1 MKKATKQTNTTLS
14 DDKPP
19 SKGMEVISLSFTPPP
34 TYKVWLLPPVE
45 KSYSKNSIN
54 LGMYLHDESQSSIE
68 FTFDLSSDNPVH
80 VAQEMAKKLDEVPYD
95 DIGKI
100 CTAINNAVQE
110 ARMKLNQGVLAYDT
124 AVSDTDLARKL
135 GEASVTK
142 NQINPCSTISDQCN
156 LASNRVPS
164 LLAEQGGANSDVGI
178 RSRFGSAVHPPAED
192 NALNGVPNDA
202 VLNIRTVISDAVRE
216 ARMEQNQGTLMQQ
229 STFDTHLAMQL
240 QFIEDAGIRGRNR
253 DVDIH
258 PWARRAV
265 DPPTDDNARVATE
278 EEGVVSVSAGTI
290 LEADCE
296 RDSAIVLVATLV
308 EDEEI
313 YLATRVTPPE
323 PKRPWWKRRRSKLFR
338 RKAA

>member
-1 MKKATKQTNTTLS
+1 M
-14 DDKPP
+14 
-19 SKGMEVISLSFTPPP
+19 
-34 TYKVWLLPPVE
+34 
-45 KSYSKNSIN
+45 
-54 LGMYLHDESQSSIE
+54 
-68 FTFDLSSDNPVH
+68 
-80 VAQEMAKKLDEVPYD
+80 
-95 DIGKI
+95 
-100 CTAINNAVQE
+100 
-110 ARMKLNQGVLAYDT
+110 
-124 AVSDTDLARKL
+124 
-135 GEASVTK
+135 
-142 NQINPCSTISDQCN
+142 
-156 LASNRVPS
+156 
-164 LLAEQGGANSDVGI
+164 LAEQGGTNSDVDI
-178 RSRFGSAVHPPAED
+178 RSRFGSAVHPSAED

-202 VLNIRTVISDAVRE
+202 VLNIRTAISDAVREARMEQNQGTLMQQSTFDTLLASNLRE

>member
-1 MKKATKQTNTTLS
+1 
-14 DDKPP
+14 
-19 SKGMEVISLSFTPPP
+19 
-34 TYKVWLLPPVE
+34 
-45 KSYSKNSIN
+45 
-54 LGMYLHDESQSSIE
+54 
-68 FTFDLSSDNPVH
+68 
-80 VAQEMAKKLDEVPYD
+80 
-95 DIGKI
+95 
-100 CTAINNAVQE
+100 
-110 ARMKLNQGVLAYDT
+110 
-124 AVSDTDLARKL
+124 
-135 GEASVTK
+135 
-142 NQINPCSTISDQCN
+142 
-156 LASNRVPS
+156 
-164 LLAEQGGANSDVGI
+164 
-178 RSRFGSAVHPPAED
+178 
-192 NALNGVPNDA
+192 
-202 VLNIRTVISDAVRE
+202 
-216 ARMEQNQGTLMQQ
+216 MEQNQGTLMQQ
-229 STFDTHLAMQL
+229 STFDTLLASNHREARIEQNQGTLMQQSTFDTLLAMQL

-323 PKRPWWKRRRSKLFR
+323 PKYPWWKRRRSKLFR

>member
-1 MKKATKQTNTTLS
+1 MTR
-14 DDKPP
+14 
-19 SKGMEVISLSFTPPP
+19 
-34 TYKVWLLPPVE
+34 
-45 KSYSKNSIN
+45 
-54 LGMYLHDESQSSIE
+54 HD
-68 FTFDLSSDNPVH
+68 
-80 VAQEMAKKLDEVPYD
+80 A
-95 DIGKI
+95 
-100 CTAINNAVQE
+100 
-110 ARMKLNQGVLAYDT
+110 
-124 AVSDTDLARKL
+124 DLARKL

-142 NQINPCSTISDQCN
+142 NQINPCSTISDQVN
-156 LASNRVPS
+156 LASNQVPS
-164 LLAEQGGANSDVGI
+164 LLAEQGGTNSNVGI

-202 VLNIRTVISDAVRE
+202 VLNIRTAISDAVRE

-229 STFDTHLAMQL
+229 STFDTLLAMQL

>member
-1 MKKATKQTNTTLS
+1 MTR
-14 DDKPP
+14 
-19 SKGMEVISLSFTPPP
+19 
-34 TYKVWLLPPVE
+34 
-45 KSYSKNSIN
+45 
-54 LGMYLHDESQSSIE
+54 HD
-68 FTFDLSSDNPVH
+68 
-80 VAQEMAKKLDEVPYD
+80 A
-95 DIGKI
+95 
-100 CTAINNAVQE
+100 
-110 ARMKLNQGVLAYDT
+110 
-124 AVSDTDLARKL
+124 DLARNL

-164 LLAEQGGANSDVGI
+164 LLAEQGGANSNVGI

-202 VLNIRTVISDAVRE
+202 VLNIRTAISDAVRE

-229 STFDTHLAMQL
+229 STFDTLLAMQL

-323 PKRPWWKRRRSKLFR
+323 PKYPWWKRRRSKLFR